1 MTGYDSISTLIELDL
16 KKNLIA
22 ASVPEVQKL
31 VMFNRSCHYCTL
43 YLEVPELML
52 RAARDAL
59 AMSNG
64 PFKDYAYQL
73 LLSLTGET
81 AEMDGAFAQSPF
93 AKKWMFGFSKFQP
106 APFLKLSTPKIGWW
120 MDGQAMKHD
129 ENLQFAGPKKIE
141 PYPRLRVTERDQV
154 MSLQPGWYSLM
165 MVLDYASDALK
176 HLQQRSV
183 WNLGRKPQLQCLKN
197 ENDDTLNSEVAKFW
211 TNQHFLVEMLQDFP
225 PKTLVS
231 SLKNLDIF
239 GLAVL
244 GSYWIPSSIWGAL
257 PLQKRRRGRRGLR

>member
-16 KKNLIA
+16 KEKNNCSIRSGSSEA
-22 ASVPEVQKL
+22 RDVQPL
-31 VMFNRSCHYCTL
+31 MSLQHQP

-73 LLSLTGET
+73 LFSLTGET
-81 AEMDGAFAQSPF
+81 AEMDGAFAQSP

-106 APFLKLSTPKIGWW
+106 APFLKLSIPPQIGWW

-141 PYPRLRVTERDQV
+141 PYPR
-154 MSLQPGWYSLM
+154 
-165 MVLDYASDALK
+165 ASA
-176 HLQQRSV
+176 
-183 WNLGRKPQLQCLKN
+183 
-197 ENDDTLNSEVAKFW
+197 
-211 TNQHFLVEMLQDFP
+211 
-225 PKTLVS
+225 
-231 SLKNLDIF
+231 
-239 GLAVL
+239 
-244 GSYWIPSSIWGAL
+244 
-257 PLQKRRRGRRGLR
+257 

>member
-1 MTGYDSISTLIELDL
+1 
-16 KKNLIA
+16 
-22 ASVPEVQKL
+22 
-31 VMFNRSCHYCTL
+31 
-43 YLEVPELML
+43 
-52 RAARDAL
+52 
-59 AMSNG
+59 
-64 PFKDYAYQL
+64 
-73 LLSLTGET
+73 
-81 AEMDGAFAQSPF
+81 
-93 AKKWMFGFSKFQP
+93 
-106 APFLKLSTPKIGWW
+106 
-120 MDGQAMKHD
+120 
-129 ENLQFAGPKKIE
+129 
-141 PYPRLRVTERDQV
+141 

-211 TNQHFLVEMLQDFP
+211 TNQHFLVEMLQDCP